1 MKLWNFIAGA
11 SDRMAEAKYIA
22 VIGDVVGSRRAP
34 DRAGL
39 QDRLGAGLR
48 DVNAGFESQV
58 AAAFVLTVGDEFQG
72 LLGST
77 MQLDKVL
84 ATLRAHAFPAELRL
98 GLGMGEL
105 DTALRAQALGMD
117 GPCFHRAREA
127 VERAA
132 ARKTPIEVEA
142 GDPSSAM
149 EIYAVLSGHQ
159 RSRWTRR
166 QREVVDLSMS
176 GMEGQE
182 IAAYLSVSPSAVSQ
196 HLTAAGA
203 AAFRRATAVWL
214 RETTRLLEDCWR
226 THEYLSDRIARSAAD
241 RIWIAFPNRSDRAVD
256 RPLAAVSHSGAIA
269 DLDSGVAGHESQPG
283 DSCVARRWL
292 CYRRGFGRMAAA

>member
-1 MKLWNFIAGA
+1 
-11 SDRMAEAKYIA
+11 MAEAVYIA
-22 VIGDVVGSRRAP
+22 VIGDVIGSRRAP

-48 DVNAGFESQV
+48 DVNAGFASEV
-58 AAAFVLTVGDEFQG
+58 AAEFVLTVGDEFQG

-77 MQLDKVL
+77 SQLDKIL

-98 GLGMGEL
+98 GLGIGIL
-105 DTALRAQALGMD
+105 DTPLRQQALGMD

-127 VERAA
+127 VERAES
-132 ARKTPIEVEA
+132 RGTPIEVEA
-142 GDPSSAM
+142 GMPSAAM
-149 EIYAVLSGHQ
+149 DIYAVLTGHQ

-203 AAFRRATAVWL
+203 TAFRQATALWL
-214 RETTRLLEDCWR
+214 SEAHQLME
-226 THEYLSDRIARSAAD
+226 RS
-241 RIWIAFPNRSDRAVD
+241 
-256 RPLAAVSHSGAIA
+256 
-269 DLDSGVAGHESQPG
+269 
-283 DSCVARRWL
+283 
-292 CYRRGFGRMAAA
+292 